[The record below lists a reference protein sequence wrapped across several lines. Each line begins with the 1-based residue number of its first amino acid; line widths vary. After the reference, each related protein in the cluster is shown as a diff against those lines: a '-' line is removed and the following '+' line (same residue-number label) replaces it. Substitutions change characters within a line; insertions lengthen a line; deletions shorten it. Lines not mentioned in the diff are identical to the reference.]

1 MLYRWKHELLE
12 LLLQIANKIQN
23 GALDC
28 EEKLTLAKNTLQA
41 DVSHLESGEPVR
53 YEQDVGIYL
62 QECEGLIRQLQVDAQ
77 ILRDETYYQ
86 VEQLVLRLELLLQIA
101 NKIQNGALDC
111 EEKLTLAKNTLQA
124 DVSHLESGEPVR
136 YEQDVGI
143 YLQECEGLI
152 RQLQVDAQI
161 LRDETYYQVEQ
172 LVFRIVRLQD
182 ELVALKLESTSLYR
196 KGHFTSSLSSSEQG
210 GPRGPGLLTG
220 EGRGLSAG
228 AETLLGGALT
238 WLRRPLTRGEL
249 VAVSSSEDEGNLR
262 FVYELLAWVEETQI
276 ALERAEW
283 GTDLPSVEKQLE
295 TQHAVHSTVEEL
307 QGSLQEARTHG
318 ETSSLRLHSLTSLHA
333 FVSHAT
339 AELIWLN
346 EKEEE
351 ELAYDWSEQ
360 NPNVTAKRDY
370 FTDELVALKL
380 ESTSLYRKGH
390 FTSSLSSSEQGGPRG
405 PGLLTGEGRG
415 LSAGAETLLGG
426 ALTWLRRPLTRGEL
440 VAVSSSEDE
449 GNLRFVYE
457 LLAWVEE
464 TQIALERAEWGTDL
478 PSVEKQLE
486 TQHAVHST
494 VEELQGSLQEARTHG
509 ETSSL
514 RLHSLTSLHAFVSH
528 ATAELIWLN
537 EKEEEELAYDWSEQ
551 NPNVTA
557 KRDYFTELRAELDEK
572 QEVMRLLQDTAEHLS
587 LENHPAKQTVEAYSA
602 ALQTQWQ
609 WVQQLCCCVEQH
621 IRDNTIYFQFFSDA
635 RDSESYL
642 RSLQDSIKRK
652 YTCERGSR
660 LGRLEDLL
668 QDSMDEKEQLIQYK
682 SSVASLVG
690 RAKTIVQ
697 LKPRNPDHTVA
708 TSIPIRAI
716 CDYRQIEDNSQRTK
730 WKVISPTG
738 NEAMVP
744 SVCFS
749 IPPPNQEGMDTVTRI
764 EQQYQN
770 VMTLWHQLHV
780 NMKSVVSWNYLRKDL
795 QNISSWTLDTV
806 KTQSAQERQQALDH
820 MTSHLSDFLEDSRE
834 SELFT
839 LTERRSCEEEV
850 RRSQEHCQGL
860 LESMETE
867 VKDDGLCRSYLSQLH
882 DIRLH
887 LEEAEQRLTRRIQAP
902 PTAIARETEASQDSA
917 LRIAE
922 QERMQL
928 DLDRLHSDLGEVSQ
942 KCVSFFQQSPSS
954 GSVPELRAELNLAVE
969 RMERVQSLSSVYLHR
984 LKTVEVLVRSARAA
998 ESLVK
1003 KYESKLS
1010 EEEIAAFA
1018 AVFNS
1023 MVCALIDQGN
1033 SNGTTSICPAIIIHV
1048 SLTGTLRACTSCV

>member
-1 MLYRWKHELLE
+1 MARVVRQSNRDNLEQAFEIAESLGVTRLLDAEDVDVPSPDEKSVITYVSSIYDAFPKIPEGGEGEVEQRWSEYQNRVTVLVQWIRQHTTRMSDKSFPQNPVELKALYNEYVHFKECEIPLKEAEKEKIEHLYKLLE
-12 LLLQIANKIQN
+12 
-23 GALDC
+23 GGGH
-28 EEKLTLAKNTLQA
+28 
-41 DVSHLESGEPVR
+41 V
-53 YEQDVGIYL
+53 
-62 QECEGLIRQLQVDAQ
+62 
-77 ILRDETYYQ
+77 
-86 VEQLVLRLELLLQIA
+86 LELLLQIA

-333 FVSHAT
+333 FVS
-339 AELIWLN
+339 
-346 EKEEE
+346 
-351 ELAYDWSEQ
+351 
-360 NPNVTAKRDY
+360 R
-370 FTDELVALKL
+370 
-380 ESTSLYRKGH
+380 
-390 FTSSLSSSEQGGPRG
+390 
-405 PGLLTGEGRG
+405 
-415 LSAGAETLLGG
+415 
-426 ALTWLRRPLTRGEL
+426 
-440 VAVSSSEDE
+440 
-449 GNLRFVYE
+449 
-457 LLAWVEE
+457 
-464 TQIALERAEWGTDL
+464 
-478 PSVEKQLE
+478 
-486 TQHAVHST
+486 
-494 VEELQGSLQEARTHG
+494 
-509 ETSSL
+509 
-514 RLHSLTSLHAFVSH
+514 

-572 QEVMRLLQDTAEHLS
+572 QEVMRSLQDTAEHLS

-668 QDSMDEKEQLIQYK
+668 QDSM
-682 SSVASLVG
+682 
-690 RAKTIVQ
+690 
-697 LKPRNPDHTVA
+697 
-708 TSIPIRAI
+708 
-716 CDYRQIEDNSQRTK
+716 
-730 WKVISPTG
+730 
-738 NEAMVP
+738 
-744 SVCFS
+744 
-749 IPPPNQEGMDTVTRI
+749 VT
-764 EQQYQN
+764 
-770 VMTLWHQLHV
+770 T
-780 NMKSVVSWNYLRKDL
+780 
-795 QNISSWTLDTV
+795 
-806 KTQSAQERQQALDH
+806 
-820 MTSHLSDFLEDSRE
+820 
-834 SELFT
+834 
-839 LTERRSCEEEV
+839 
-850 RRSQEHCQGL
+850 
-860 LESMETE
+860 
-867 VKDDGLCRSYLSQLH
+867 
-882 DIRLH
+882 
-887 LEEAEQRLTRRIQAP
+887 
-902 PTAIARETEASQDSA
+902 
-917 LRIAE
+917 
-922 QERMQL
+922 
-928 DLDRLHSDLGEVSQ
+928 
-942 KCVSFFQQSPSS
+942 
-954 GSVPELRAELNLAVE
+954 
-969 RMERVQSLSSVYLHR
+969 
-984 LKTVEVLVRSARAA
+984 
-998 ESLVK
+998 
-1003 KYESKLS
+1003 
-1010 EEEIAAFA
+1010 
-1018 AVFNS
+1018 
-1023 MVCALIDQGN
+1023 
-1033 SNGTTSICPAIIIHV
+1033 
-1048 SLTGTLRACTSCV
+1048 